1 MSVRTELT
9 WEKESEGH
17 TPENSIKGILFGEEI
32 ASGYIGLFTT
42 ASTQGMNESQLI
54 AGVKASGKALTAEQL
69 EKIND
74 TGYAPFYVGLS
85 RVRATHCWYTPTTV
99 TTANCSP

>member
-9 WEKESEGH
+9 WEKEPEGH
-17 TPENSIKGILFGEEI
+17 TPENSIKAILFGEEI

-54 AGVKASGKALTAEQL
+54 AGVKASGKVLTTAQL
-69 EKIND
+69 EKING
-74 TGYAPFYVGLS
+74 TGYAPFYTVC
-85 RVRATHCWYTPTTV
+85 RQVQVTPCWYTPTTV

>member
-9 WEKESEGH
+9 WEKEPEGH
-17 TPENSIKGILFGEEI
+17 TPENSIKAILFGEEI

-54 AGVKASGKALTAEQL
+54 AGVKASGKVLTTAQLERLTAQVTL
-69 EKIND
+69 RSI
-74 TGYAPFYVGLS
+74 
-85 RVRATHCWYTPTTV
+85 RVCRQVQVTPCWYTPTTV